1 MLVPE
6 QEEWSP
12 QENTINM
19 NPKIF
24 DIIKE
29 HKDRPNKDLETGME
43 YLNEEF
49 EKTKD
54 LLIKL
59 SKHLD
64 NVEFNYNKL
73 LKEYESRKKS

>member
-1 MLVPE
+1 MD
-6 QEEWSP
+6 
-12 QENTINM
+12 
-19 NPKIF
+19 PKIF
-24 DIIKE
+24 NIIKE
-29 HKDRPNKDLETGME
+29 HKDRPNKDLETAMN

-54 LLIKL
+54 LLVKL

-64 NVEFNYNKL
+64 NVEFNYNKV

>member
-1 MLVPE
+1 
-6 QEEWSP
+6 
-12 QENTINM
+12 M
-19 NPKIF
+19 N
-24 DIIKE
+24 
-29 HKDRPNKDLETGME
+29 

-54 LLIKL
+54 LIVKL

-64 NVEFNYNKL
+64 NVEFNYNKV

>member
-1 MLVPE
+1 MQPAQLE
-6 QEEWSP
+6 L
-12 QENTINM
+12 QENTFNM
-19 NPKIF
+19 DPKIF
-24 DIIKE
+24 NIIKE
-29 HKDRPNKDLETGME
+29 NKDRPNRDLETAMN

-54 LLIKL
+54 LIVKL

-64 NVEFNYNKL
+64 NVEFNYNKV